1 MAKVMYNGEVIELD
15 DKLEFGYEE
24 LDMLIDD
31 ANYEEKLENTMELN
45 YVNLDDTMEIN
56 LDDTQEFELG
66 DMHE

>member
-1 MAKVMYNGEVIELD
+1 MAKVMYNGEVVELD

-31 ANYEEKLENTMELN
+31 ANYAEKLENTIELN
-45 YVNLDDTMEIN
+45 YVN